1 MVAGCA
7 RTWGGGTD
15 EFYSSMAAIL
25 IRGAALR
32 VIALVLGATVQAV
45 SSSIQVVSSGGD
57 IDATWRA
64 WLESPP
70 PASVAAAANLTAR
83 ADVVAASVGTSPRVS
98 GSVDVVVSGGGNYDA
113 YFMGASMIFA
123 RASLLHQL
131 RFAGASAGGMMPF
144 ELALKGELITLTTHL
159 AYGLL
164 EEQYPLHFKSELV
177 AGELQD
183 HHWRIMA
190 AWQAQKWNRS
200 LSSLDG
206 RVLLATS
213 CLDPLPKLVLA
224 SNFSSIERATHA
236 FMATG
241 TVFEW
246 YDGMACSD
254 GGATSGPKMTP
265 LFHGSDGRSTRPQ
278 IIVDLMQSGGPSS
291 MIFKYN
297 VSQFIALAQRG
308 QDEAAEFLRTGT
320 VARAQAVTLCPTGAT
335 TAKNLCEQSAMVES

>member
-1 MVAGCA
+1 M
-7 RTWGGGTD
+7 
-15 EFYSSMAAIL
+15 L
-25 IRGAALR
+25 PRGPKPSDWQVSLALR
-32 VIALVLGATVQAV
+32 LSRRGPTLQH
-45 SSSIQVVSSGGD
+45 S
-57 IDATWRA
+57 WRA

-70 PASVAAAANLTAR
+70 AASVATAANLTAR
-83 ADVVAASVGTSPRVS
+83 ANAIAASVGTSRRVPTE
-98 GSVDVVVSGGGNYDA
+98 VDVVVSGGGNYDA
-113 YFMGASMIFA
+113 YYMGASMIFA
-123 RASLLHQL
+123 RAAALRQM

-144 ELALKGELITLTTHL
+144 ELALKGELVTLTTHL

-164 EEQYPLHFKSELV
+164 EEQWPLHFKSELV

-224 SNFSSIERATHA
+224 SSFSSIERATHA

-291 MIFKYN
+291 MVFKYN

-308 QDEAAEFLRTGT
+308 QDEAAEFLRTGA
-320 VARAQAVTLCPTGAT
+320 VARAQAVTLCPAGANTGN
-335 TAKNLCEQSAMVES
+335 NLCEQSVVVES